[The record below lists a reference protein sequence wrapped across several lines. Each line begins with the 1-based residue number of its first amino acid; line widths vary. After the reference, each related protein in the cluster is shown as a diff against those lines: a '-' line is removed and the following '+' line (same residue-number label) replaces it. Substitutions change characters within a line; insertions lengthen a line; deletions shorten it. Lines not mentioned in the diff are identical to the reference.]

1 MTLTVTADRITS
13 TTTGHAARQTCN
25 LLLWEVSWLPD
36 RVVKLDQAVT
46 ALVLA
51 EHVTRG
57 AVAPDHKGW
66 PLVGTLAAEL
76 DLTPADAVQ
85 LIRGTS

>member
-1 MTLTVTADRITS
+1 MTLTVTANRITS

-25 LLLWEVSWLPD
+25 LLLWEVTWLPD

-57 AVAPDHKGW
+57 AVAPDHQRW
-66 PLVGTLAAEL
+66 PLVARCAEAL
-76 DLTPADAVQ
+76 ELTPADAIE